1 VVYSEKLFS
10 MATPELGIGELG
22 VLGGCEVFED
32 CF

>member
-10 MATPELGIGELG
+10 VATLELDIGELG
-22 VLGGCEVFED
+22 VLEGCEVFED